1 LLRWVKTLPSILFH
15 VLFNRGGKCERSGL
29 SSRIYW
35 NFYPIFIGAGAGAIS
50 GDLLIVALA
59 HGLVILTFAYA
70 YGHISGA
77 HFNPAVTIGLWVG
90 KQVDTMTAALYIV
103 VQLVGGIVGA
113 LMLSVVL
120 GGADLGLGATN
131 LAADVSPIQGVIVE
145 AILTFLLVNAIFN
158 TAVSGKA
165 GNLASVAIGLTLALA
180 IMMGGPLTGASL
192 NPARTLGPALIAGN
206 FADIWLYF
214 VGPILGSIAA
224 ALLYMNLLKPQD

>member
-1 LLRWVKTLPSILFH
+1 
-15 VLFNRGGKCERSGL
+15 
-29 SSRIYW
+29 
-35 NFYPIFIGAGAGAIS
+35 
-50 GDLLIVALA
+50 LA

-120 GGADLGLGATN
+120 GGADSGLGATN